1 MANQHHILTAEE
13 VVCGYDGR
21 DVLHGVTIAVARGE
35 FVGLI
40 GPNGSGKSTL
50 LRALTGILPLS
61 AGAVMLAGRPLS
73 SYSRRQIAQRVAVVP
88 QVSGSIFSF
97 TVEDY
102 VLMGR
107 TPHLGRLQAQGP
119 DDLHVA
125 WQAMELT
132 DLTNLASRP
141 VTELSGGE
149 LQRASLA
156 RAFAQQ
162 TNILLLDE
170 PTAFLDINH
179 QHEIFELLTRFN
191 QNEQKTIV
199 CVSHDLNLAAQ
210 YCQRLIVLSEGRV
223 HIQGPPQAVV
233 TAQMIAQV
241 YHAEVQVDTGPGG
254 APRVSLI
261 PEIATTEDEQI

>member
-1 MANQHHILTAEE
+1 MADQPVIAGKSIA
-13 VVCGYDGR
+13 CGYDDR
-21 DVLHGVTIAVARGE
+21 DVLHAVDVEVGEGE
-35 FVGLI
+35 FLGLI

-50 LRALTGILPLS
+50 LRALTGILSLR
-61 AGAVMLAGRPLS
+61 AGVVVLAGQPLG

-125 WQAMELT
+125 WQAMELA
-132 DLTNLASRP
+132 DLTDLASRP

-149 LQRASLA
+149 LQRATLA

-223 HIQGPPQAVV
+223 HIQGPPPAVV

-261 PEIATTEDEQI
+261 PDISTSEDEQI

>member
-1 MANQHHILTAEE
+1 MADQPIIAGKGIT
-13 VVCGYDGR
+13 CGYDDR
-21 DVLHGVTIAVARGE
+21 DVLHAVNVAVGEGE
-35 FVGLI
+35 FIGLI

-50 LRALTGILPLS
+50 LRALTGILPLRT
-61 AGAVMLAGRPLS
+61 GMVVLAGQPLD

-107 TPHLGRLQAQGP
+107 TPHLGRFQAQRP

-125 WQAMELT
+125 WQAMELA
-132 DLTNLASRP
+132 DLTDLASRP

-149 LQRASLA
+149 LQRATLA

-162 TNILLLDE
+162 TDILLLDE

-191 QNEQKTIV
+191 QNERKTIV

-210 YCQRLIVLSEGRV
+210 YCQSLIVLSGGCV
-223 HIQGPPQAVV
+223 HTQGTPQTVV
-233 TAQMIAQV
+233 TAQMIARV

>member
-1 MANQHHILTAEE
+1 MVDQPIIAGKSIT
-13 VVCGYDGR
+13 CGYDGR
-21 DVLHGVTIAVARGE
+21 DVLRGVSLEVSQGE

-50 LRALTGILPLS
+50 LRALTGILPLR
-61 AGAVMLAGRPLS
+61 AGAVMLAGQPLG
-73 SYSRRQIAQRVAVVP
+73 SYSRRQIAQSVAVVP

-119 DDLHVA
+119 NDLHVA
-125 WQAMELT
+125 WQAMELADLT
-132 DLTNLASRP
+132 DLATRP

-149 LQRASLA
+149 LQRATLA

-162 TNILLLDE
+162 TEILLLDE

-191 QNEQKTIV
+191 QNERKTIV

-210 YCQRLIVLSEGRV
+210 YCQRLIVLCKGCV
-223 HIQGPPQAVV
+223 HTQGQPQAVV

-261 PEIATTEDEQI
+261 PDISASEDEQI

>member
-1 MANQHHILTAEE
+1 MPSQPVIAGKSI
-13 VVCGYDGR
+13 VCGYDGR

-50 LRALTGILPLS
+50 LRALTGILPLR
-61 AGAVMLAGRPLS
+61 AGAVMLAGQPLA

-107 TPHLGRLQAQGP
+107 TPHLGRFQAQGP

-125 WQAMELT
+125 WQAMELADLT
-132 DLTNLASRP
+132 DLATRP

-149 LQRASLA
+149 LQRATLA

-162 TNILLLDE
+162 TDILLLDE

-179 QHEIFELLTRFN
+179 QHEIFELLSRFN
-191 QNEQKTIV
+191 QEEQKTIV

-210 YCQRLIVLSEGRV
+210 YCQRLIVLSDGRV
-223 HIQGPPQAVV
+223 YPQGSPRTVI
-233 TAQMIAQV
+233 TAEMIAQV

-254 APRVSLI
+254 AHRVSLI
-261 PEIATTEDEQI
+261 PETAAAEDERI

>member
-1 MANQHHILTAEE
+1 MADQPVIAGKSIT
-13 VVCGYDGR
+13 CGYDDR
-21 DVLHGVTIAVARGE
+21 DVLHAVNVAVGEGE
-35 FVGLI
+35 FLGLI

-50 LRALTGILPLS
+50 LRALTGILPLR
-61 AGAVMLAGRPLS
+61 AGIVMLAGQPLD

-107 TPHLGRLQAQGP
+107 TPHLGRFQAQKP

-125 WQAMELT
+125 WQAMELA
-132 DLTNLASRP
+132 DLTDLASRP

-149 LQRASLA
+149 LQRATLA

-162 TNILLLDE
+162 TDILLLDE

-179 QHEIFELLTRFN
+179 Q
-191 QNEQKTIV
+191 Q
-199 CVSHDLNLAAQ
+199 
-210 YCQRLIVLSEGRV
+210 LS
-223 HIQGPPQAVV
+223 
-233 TAQMIAQV
+233 IAS
-241 YHAEVQVDTGPGG
+241 A
-254 APRVSLI
+254 
-261 PEIATTEDEQI
+261 